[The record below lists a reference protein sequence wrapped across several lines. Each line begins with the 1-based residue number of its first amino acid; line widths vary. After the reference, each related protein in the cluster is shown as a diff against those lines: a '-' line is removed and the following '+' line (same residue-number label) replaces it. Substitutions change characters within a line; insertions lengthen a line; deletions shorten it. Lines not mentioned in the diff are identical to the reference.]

1 MFFHGPSPQMSHISC
16 CNSSGA
22 GWFST
27 SSTTCSA
34 ATSGATTDAELDSE
48 AVQVRNCWILST
60 GTRKKSCFQC
70 ALKPVNEGRTRDRSL
85 KIICKKRGAF
95 CVGSPNA
102 GRLHRQAYRK
112 HQTLQQAQV
121 SFVHASQQAKK
132 HEATLTC
139 ARSARRQQWKAARA
153 V

>member
-34 ATSGATTDAELDSE
+34 ATAGATTDAELDSE

-70 ALKPVNEGRTRDRSL
+70 VLKPVNEGRTRDRSL

-95 CVGSPNA
+95 CVGRPERRSTASASCSQAPNNA
-102 GRLHRQAYRK
+102 ASSSLVCP
-112 HQTLQQAQV
+112 QQA
-121 SFVHASQQAKK
+121 AKK